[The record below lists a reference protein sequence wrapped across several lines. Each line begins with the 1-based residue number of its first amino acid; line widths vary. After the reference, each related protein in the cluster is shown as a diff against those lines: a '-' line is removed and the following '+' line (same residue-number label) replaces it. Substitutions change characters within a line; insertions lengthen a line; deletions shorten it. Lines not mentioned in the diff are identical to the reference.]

1 MRTIILFISLLVITS
16 CDYPN
21 ANVSVET
28 TDIVIDGRTLNTYTI
43 DSCEYIG
50 RVTNISSQADFLTH
64 KGNCKFCKLRN
75 EQ

>member
-16 CDYPN
+16 CEYPN

-43 DSCEYIG
+43 DSCEYIANLI
-50 RVTNISSQADFLTH
+50 RMVSR
-64 KGNCKFCKLRN
+64 NCLKMVDS
-75 EQ
+75 